1 MPLDSFDNKINSS
14 ALFPQLLEQLVTQH
28 LEMNCIQEK
37 EEKQLNV
44 GLKYYEFALKKKVTP
59 QSVNNTKKNSSC
71 FTKNVL
77 MFTIH
82 TLDSR

>member
-14 ALFPQLLEQLVTQH
+14 ALFTQLLEQLVTQH

-44 GLKYYEFALKKKVTP
+44 GLKYHEFALKKK
-59 QSVNNTKKNSSC
+59 
-71 FTKNVL
+71 
-77 MFTIH
+77 
-82 TLDSR
+82 